1 MRFKSPFT
9 LFRKTL
15 RSGKKVWY
23 YYFYDEYNKRHQFS
37 TGCTTKA
44 QAEAVCMEL
53 YRSGTMIPTVQNP
66 LALLSSRPFEKQF
79 STPVFREY
87 TANWFIY
94 DKCEY
99 FQKKIEHGYNLTKT
113 YAHQKRCE
121 LERYILPFWGEYH
134 LEDFTEAKIEAW
146 VAWLRKEFKLSNTSI
161 NNVSWGLKIILGY
174 AFKTGVTK
182 TNYSEKVII
191 LKYDSKTH
199 GILSKA
205 DVEKMFA
212 PENFSSVWNENKLH
226 YTINFLASKTGLRIG
241 EVQALRKENL
251 FEDHLLIN
259 HGYVEKFGL
268 QDTKNHKE
276 RTIPISQEIFE
287 ELQELSQAQTF
298 GDFIFSKDKG
308 KSPVSRAE
316 IIRHLKLALE
326 NISISKEEQ
335 KERFITF
342 HSWRHYVN
350 SYLMNSGVPKS
361 IVQSIIGHV
370 KDDSMTEHYTH
381 VSLDEAKRVLDVM

>member
-53 YRSGTMIPTVQNP
+53 YRSGNMIPTVQNP
-66 LALLSSRPFEKQF
+66 LALLSSRPFEQQF

-205 DVEKMFA
+205 DIEKMFA

-326 NISISKEEQ
+326 NIGISKEKQ

>member
-53 YRSGTMIPTVQNP
+53 YRSGNMIPTVQNP
-66 LALLSSRPFEKQF
+66 LALLSSRPFEQRF

-121 LERYILPFWGEYH
+121 LERYILPFWGNYH
-134 LEDFTEAKIEAW
+134 LEDFTESKIETW

-226 YTINFLASKTGLRIG
+226 YTINSLASKTGLRIG
-241 EVQALRKENL
+241 EIQALRKENL
-251 FEDHLLIN
+251 FEDHLFIN

-298 GDFIFSKDKG
+298 GEFIFSKDKG

-326 NISISKEEQ
+326 NIGISKEEQ

-381 VSLDEAKRVLDVM
+381 VSLDEAKRVLEVM

>member
-53 YRSGTMIPTVQNP
+53 YRSGAMIPTVQNP

-199 GILSKA
+199 GILSKV

-298 GDFIFSKDKG
+298 GEFIFSKNKG

-326 NISISKEEQ
+326 NIGISKEEQ

-381 VSLDEAKRVLDVM
+381 VSLDEAKRVLEVM